1 MRKMTFKDLQKLIQ
15 GTSVQQEQ
23 QTRLF
28 STLKGKEFWIWNSE
42 EHNLYDIRTS
52 GDCCFNHIVGLPK
65 KNGIEKPLYD
75 YQETIFDTL
84 KSNKHIWIKKTT
96 GLGITE
102 FFLRC
107 HYEICQKNIW
117 ECDST

>member
-1 MRKMTFKDLQKLIQ
+1 M
-15 GTSVQQEQ
+15 
-23 QTRLF
+23 
-28 STLKGKEFWIWNSE
+28 
-42 EHNLYDIRTS
+42 
-52 GDCCFNHIVGLPK
+52 VGLPK